1 MPRYSTSAIYDQP
14 CRIATPEEKA
24 AFEAGLSNSA
34 ARRER
39 APSAPSI
46 LKALA
51 PGASH
56 LFTQYRSSSQLGM
69 AIQAAKRAGGAYS
82 CSRELS
88 LVDGECIGM
97 RVTRV
102 S

>member
-24 AFEAGLSNSA
+24 AFEAGLPNPGI
-34 ARRER
+34 ER

-51 PGASH
+51 PGAFH
-56 LFTQYRSSSQLGM
+56 LFTQYHSSSQLGM
-69 AIQAAKRAGGAYS
+69 AVQTAKRAGGTYT

-88 LVDGECIGM
+88 LVDGACIGV